1 MDEIMSWEVQRRT
14 TKDIERMGKCH
25 LELVPEPRDEI
36 VTFEEVQEMVGRDL
50 ELIGRCHLTL
60 VTEPTEDL
68 LGDGGTSE

>member
-1 MDEIMSWEVQRRT
+1 
-14 TKDIERMGKCH
+14 MGKCH